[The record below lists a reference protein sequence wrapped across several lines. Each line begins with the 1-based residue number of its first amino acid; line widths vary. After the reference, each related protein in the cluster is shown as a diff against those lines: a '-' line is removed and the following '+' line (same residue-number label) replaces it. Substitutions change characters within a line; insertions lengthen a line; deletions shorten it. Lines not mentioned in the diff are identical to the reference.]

1 MSRLTKLK
9 SATSLHDLAMI
20 LGYTAK
26 GLAYAI
32 HGIPD
37 SLKYTDFLIKKRS
50 GGNRTISAPVPEL
63 KRVQKHLA
71 QLLNDCITE
80 SDTRRGV
87 KNTLSHGFRP
97 KHSIMTNAMQHR
109 KHRYV
114 FNVDL
119 HDFFG
124 TINFGRVWRFLE
136 KNREFKLNSTI
147 ARTIA
152 QIACHKTTLPQG
164 SPCSP
169 VLSNLIAH
177 IVDISMVQLAAR
189 VKCHYSRYAD
199 DLTFSTNEQR
209 FPSLIATRIADSTE
223 WVASPKLIREIKR
236 CGFEL
241 NTNKTRMQF
250 KNRRQEVTG
259 IVVNSKINVS
269 SDYVRN
275 VRAMTNS
282 YLKKGEYY
290 FDRTFKD
297 ENGSWQK
304 DKVEGREAQLR
315 GMLSFIDSVR
325 LFEQKTSTEI
335 DPEGHTPRVEL
346 KSISGHS
353 RLYRRFLFFTKFYQP
368 SRPLI
373 ICEGKT
379 DNIYIRCAL
388 RSLATAFPELAKK
401 NANQIELLVN
411 FFHYTKTTDRILH
424 LAGGTGDLSNFIA
437 RYGSEIKEFREIKKR
452 HPIIILID
460 NDSGS
465 TPLFGALKKATGS
478 IVSIDGSQ
486 PYYSV
491 CDNLYVV
498 PIPKL
503 AGKDTTIEHYFSKKI
518 LNIKLGGKIFSG
530 TDKFDPATQ
539 YGKHLFAEYVIKK
552 NFDTI
557 NFSKFKPIL
566 MGIKQVLD
574 FHDTK
579 P

>member
-1 MSRLTKLK
+1 MTRLAKLK

-26 GLAYAI
+26 GLAYVI

-37 SLKYTDFLIKKRS
+37 ATKYTDFPIKKRS
-50 GGNRTISAPVPEL
+50 GGTRTISAPVPEL
-63 KRVQKHLA
+63 KRLQKHLA
-71 QLLNDCITE
+71 QLLNDCIAE
-80 SDTRRGV
+80 SDASRGV

-136 KNREFKLNSTI
+136 KNREFKLNSTV

-152 QIACHKTTLPQG
+152 QIACHNGKLPQG

-177 IVDISMVQLAAR
+177 MVDISMVQLAAR
-189 VKCHYSRYAD
+189 TKCYYSRYAD
-199 DLTFSTNEQR
+199 DLTFSTNEKN
-209 FPSLIATRIADSTE
+209 FPLLIATRITDSTE
-223 WVASPKLIREIKR
+223 WVASPRLIREIRR

-241 NTNKTRMQF
+241 NTAKTRMQF
-250 KNRRQEVTG
+250 KSHRQDVTG
-259 IVVNSKINVS
+259 IVVNSKVNVPS
-269 SDYVRN
+269 EYVRN
-275 VRAMTNS
+275 VRAMANC
-282 YLKKGEYY
+282 YLKTGAYY
-290 FDRTFKD
+290 LERTFKD
-297 ENGSWQK
+297 DNGLWQK
-304 DKVEGREAQLR
+304 DKELGREAQLR

-325 LFEQKTSTEI
+325 IFEQRASPEI
-335 DPEGHTPRVEL
+335 GPDGHIPRVEL
-346 KSISGHS
+346 KKLSGHN

-368 SRPLI
+368 SQPLI

-379 DNIYIRCAL
+379 DNVYIRCAL
-388 RSLATAFPELAKK
+388 RSLFTAFPELVKK
-401 NANQIELLVN
+401 KGREVDFLIN
-411 FFHYTKTTDRILH
+411 FFSYTKTTDRVLH
-424 LAGGTGDLSNFIA
+424 LSGGTGDLNNFIA
-437 RYGSEIKEFREIKKR
+437 RYGSEVQGFREIKNR
-452 HPIIILID
+452 QPVIILID

-465 TPLFGALKKATGS
+465 KDLFAAIKRATGS
-478 IVSIDGSQ
+478 AASVDGSQ
-486 PYYSV
+486 PYYEV

-503 AGKDTTIEHYFSKKI
+503 GGKDTTIEHYFAKKV
-518 LNIKLGGKIFSG
+518 LNKKLSGKVFSG

-552 NFDTI
+552 NRDTI
-557 NFSKFKPIL
+557 NFSRFRRIL
-566 MGIKQVLD
+566 VRIKHVIEY
-574 FHDTK
+574 HAAK
-579 P
+579 A